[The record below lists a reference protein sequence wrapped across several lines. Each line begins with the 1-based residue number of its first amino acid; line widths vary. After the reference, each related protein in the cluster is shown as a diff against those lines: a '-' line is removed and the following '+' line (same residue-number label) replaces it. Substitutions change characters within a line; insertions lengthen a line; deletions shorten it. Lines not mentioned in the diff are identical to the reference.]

1 VQDWGERDPR
11 WAGIR
16 TEWIEVSGTQ
26 VRTLRVDGP
35 EHGVPQLLV
44 HGLGGSSTNW
54 LEVMVEL
61 SAYGPVLA
69 MDLPGFGLTAPPSPN
84 GARVRPNARFIS
96 ALCRAVGWDRVVL
109 YGNSMGGL
117 IGTLVA
123 GHRRDLVERLVLV
136 NPGLPAPRRH
146 AHRISPTALLRFAP
160 FVSERVGRLAMER
173 MYERLS
179 PERVYRET
187 VNLVYADPD
196 NLREPLREVAV
207 ENVARARE
215 LDWRIDGFVQAATSL
230 IRLFLGARTITRAI
244 ERIEA
249 PTLVLWGD
257 QDQLVGRP
265 VIEGLTARRPDW
277 DLHVFEDCGHVPQL
291 EFPDDFVAVVERWLE
306 TSGIPRAAALAPEE
320 AERLLAE
327 A

>member
-1 VQDWGERDPR
+1 MEDWGERDPR

-16 TEWIEVSGTQ
+16 TEWIEVQGTQ

-35 EHGVPQLLV
+35 ASGTPQLLV

-69 MDLPGFGLTAPPSPN
+69 MDLPGFGLTAPPAGSSS
-84 GARVRPNARFIS
+84 RVRPNARFVS
-96 ALCRAVGWDRVVL
+96 ALCDAVGWDQVVL

-123 GHRRDLVERLVLV
+123 GHRRDLVSRLILV

-146 AHRISPTALLRFAP
+146 AHRIPPATVLRFAP
-160 FVSERVGRLAMER
+160 FVSQKLGTLAMER
-173 MYERLS
+173 MYERMS

-187 VNLVYADPD
+187 VELVYADPD
-196 NLREPLREVAV
+196 QLREPLREVAV
-207 ENVARARE
+207 ENVARARD

-230 IRLFLGARTITRAI
+230 VRLLAGARTISRAI
-244 ERIEA
+244 ARIEA

-265 VIEGLTARRPDW
+265 VIDGLTARRPEW
-277 DLHVFEDCGHVPQL
+277 DLYVFADCGHVPML
-291 EFPDDFVAVVERWLE
+291 EFPDDFTRVVERWLE
-306 TSGIPRAAALAPEE
+306 TSGIPRAADLVE
-320 AERLLAE
+320 A
-327 A
+327 

>member
-1 VQDWGERDPR
+1 MQDWGERDPR

-16 TEWIEVSGTQ
+16 TEWLEVQGTM

-35 EHGVPQLLV
+35 EHGVPQLLL

-69 MDLPGFGLTAPPSPN
+69 PDLPGFGLTAPPTAN
-84 GARVRPNARFIS
+84 GARVRTNARFVS
-96 ALCRAVGWDRVVL
+96 ALCRAVGWDRIVL

-117 IGTLVA
+117 IATLVA
-123 GHRRDLVERLVLV
+123 GHRPDLVERLVLV

-146 AHRISPTALLRFAP
+146 AHRVPPMAFVRFAP
-160 FVSERVGRLAMER
+160 FVSERLGRLAMSQ
-173 MYERLS
+173 MYDRLT
-179 PERVYRET
+179 PEQIYRET

-207 ENVARARE
+207 ENVARAKE
-215 LDWRIDGFVQAATSL
+215 LDWRLDGFVQAATSL
-230 IRLFLGARTITRAI
+230 VRLLVGGRTIARAI
-244 ERIEA
+244 ARIEA

-257 QDQLVGRP
+257 RDQLVGRP
-265 VIEGLTARRPDW
+265 VVEGLSTQRPDW

-306 TSGIPRAAALAPEE
+306 TSGVPRAAAIDPET
-320 AERLLAE
+320 ARRLLPA
-327 A
+327 